1 MQLHITVTK
10 LYNEFWN
17 LKWKLCIAY
26 IYLGSSM
33 FLMFLIEL
41 EKNWCLMKWRNSTN
55 TTFCSVH
62 KMTTGSHNSL
72 RGPEGVMLADSG
84 LLTWSYAFPSVRLEI
99 KGTHFPHGL
108 EYHPMSWFLKEAKFT
123 SSNFDFI
130 VSVPLCALGM
140 LFFGATSPIEVWVSD
155 CPFCGSAV
163 IVKAK
168 ED

>member
-1 MQLHITVTK
+1 MKIM
-10 LYNEFWN
+10 Y
-17 LKWKLCIAY
+17 C
-26 IYLGSSM
+26 IYLFRQFNVSYV
-33 FLMFLIEL
+33 FNWTWK
-41 EKNWCLMKWRNSTN
+41 KNWCLMKWRNSTN

-72 RGPEGVMLADSG
+72 RGPEGVMLADSR

-140 LFFGATSPIEVWVSD
+140 LFFGATYPVGVWVSD
-155 CPFCGSAV
+155 CPILSVGQQLYCKSKGRLEKDLE
-163 IVKAK
+163 I
-168 ED
+168 